1 VTEAEHTDLF
11 FALTPNEVL
20 NAVEEGG
27 YEPSGH
33 INALHC
39 LENRVHD
46 IRLENGE
53 HIVTKFYRPGRWSKA
68 AIQEEHDFLE
78 AMALAEIPV
87 CAPIKFEDQET
98 IHEVA
103 GIYYAVWPR
112 VGGRSPD
119 ELTDEQIEIL
129 GRLLARIH
137 NVGSSAT
144 EGRLE
149 LTADSYGRSNLE
161 YLNENGFL
169 PLTWASRFSAAV
181 ERVCELYEELSEGV
195 PIHRIHGDCHY
206 GNLLNGRDGWFF
218 VDFDDML
225 IGPAAQDVWLLLPGQ
240 DAEAKS
246 QRALFVEAYR
256 QFRPFED
263 RWLRLI
269 EPLRA
274 LRFIRYAAWIARRWD
289 DPAFP
294 SAFPHFGSEQYWQ
307 GETLDLE
314 RQISKIE
321 QENSSA
327 SSLYYGA

>member
-1 VTEAEHTDLF
+1 MSDNDQSQLF
-11 FALTPNEVL
+11 FALTPDEVL
-20 NAVEEGG
+20 NAVEGGG

-39 LENRVHD
+39 FENRVHD
-46 IRLENGE
+46 IRLEDGE
-53 HIVTKFYRPGRWSKA
+53 HIVTKFYRPGRWTRE

-78 AMALAEIPV
+78 ALCDAEIPV
-87 CAPIKFEDQET
+87 CAPIRFEDGET

-137 NVGSSAT
+137 NVGGTET
-144 EGRLE
+144 EGRLVLSAE
-149 LTADSYGRSNLE
+149 SYGLDNLE
-161 YLNENGFL
+161 FLEKNRFL
-169 PLTWASRFSAAV
+169 PVTWERRYSAAV
-181 ERVCELYEELSEGV
+181 HRICEIYEELSEDI
-195 PIHRIHGDCHY
+195 PFHRIHGDCHY

-225 IGPAAQDVWLLLPGQ
+225 IGPAVQDVWLLLPGQ
-240 DAEAKS
+240 DEYAKS
-246 QRALFVEAYR
+246 QRALFIEAYR
-256 QFRPFED
+256 QFRPFQD

-274 LRFIRYAAWIARRWD
+274 LRFIRYAAWIARRWN

-294 SAFPHFGSEQYWQ
+294 AAFPHFGSEQYWQ
-307 GETLDLE
+307 RETLDLE
-314 RQISKIE
+314 LQLTKIE
-321 QENSSA
+321 QEAATAAMYSA
-327 SSLYYGA
+327 

>member
-1 VTEAEHTDLF
+1 
-11 FALTPNEVL
+11 
-20 NAVEEGG
+20 
-27 YEPSGH
+27 
-33 INALHC
+33 
-39 LENRVHD
+39 
-46 IRLENGE
+46 
-53 HIVTKFYRPGRWSKA
+53 
-68 AIQEEHDFLE
+68 
-78 AMALAEIPV
+78 
-87 CAPIKFEDQET
+87 
-98 IHEVA
+98 
-103 GIYYAVWPR
+103 
-112 VGGRSPD
+112 
-119 ELTDEQIEIL
+119 
-129 GRLLARIH
+129 
-137 NVGSSAT
+137 
-144 EGRLE
+144 
-149 LTADSYGRSNLE
+149 
-161 YLNENGFL
+161 
-169 PLTWASRFSAAV
+169 
-181 ERVCELYEELSEGV
+181 
-195 PIHRIHGDCHY
+195 
-206 GNLLNGRDGWFF
+206 
-218 VDFDDML
+218 ML